1 MKTYEID
8 LHNLDAVSD
17 AIREDLLRERATP
30 KEIARTL
37 LLVEEI
43 TIKFRMCMPGAQV
56 RAQVARHWRT
66 LSVRLF
72 AEGDDRNPI
81 AETEDWSAGT
91 EDYYRTLILRA
102 NKALLNYQH
111 TDGKNIVT
119 ILVRASEKKY
129 ALYSVI
135 GMLSGIVLGAIL
147 HWLVPSSVSQW
158 IDWNIFTVF
167 QSIYL
172 NAIALMAV
180 PAVFCS
186 VVNSI
191 TSLSSLSDTGRMGG
205 RIMTL
210 YTFTTLAAIAVGFAL
225 SIPAFQH
232 GVLHLQDLGSTG
244 LSEIVSPSFRAKFLD
259 LVPENL
265 IAPMMDGDILQ
276 VLLIAAITGA
286 AIGMLGNKVEP
297 LRVLI
302 AACDSLFQMIIAI
315 VALLVPFLTFVSMAS
330 LILRYGV
337 MTFPTV
343 FLLGA
348 VELVGC
354 GIMFLLYALLVRT
367 VGGVS
372 ARPFFRKVWKFFSHT
387 NPQASSGEYLPKVVG
402 LCTNQLGVSERV
414 ASFSAALG
422 SAVNMDGSAIH
433 LVVCGVLMVRLF
445 GGVLTIQIII
455 LIAFVAFVL
464 SAGASAVQNSGMVSV
479 SSLATTL
486 GIPRSGIGLLFGV
499 DQILDLTRT
508 ASNAIGD
515 VAVCVIIA
523 HQENELDLTAYAD
536 D

>member
-1 MKTYEID
+1 
-8 LHNLDAVSD
+8 
-17 AIREDLLRERATP
+17 
-30 KEIARTL
+30 
-37 LLVEEI
+37 
-43 TIKFRMCMPGAQV
+43 
-56 RAQVARHWRT
+56 
-66 LSVRLF
+66 
-72 AEGDDRNPI
+72 
-81 AETEDWSAGT
+81 
-91 EDYYRTLILRA
+91 
-102 NKALLNYQH
+102 
-111 TDGKNIVT
+111 
-119 ILVRASEKKY
+119 
-129 ALYSVI
+129 
-135 GMLSGIVLGAIL
+135 
-147 HWLVPSSVSQW
+147 
-158 IDWNIFTVF
+158 
-167 QSIYL
+167 
-172 NAIALMAV
+172 
-180 PAVFCS
+180 
-186 VVNSI
+186 
-191 TSLSSLSDTGRMGG
+191 
-205 RIMTL
+205 
-210 YTFTTLAAIAVGFAL
+210 
-225 SIPAFQH
+225 
-232 GVLHLQDLGSTG
+232 
-244 LSEIVSPSFRAKFLD
+244 
-259 LVPENL
+259 
-265 IAPMMDGDILQ
+265 
-276 VLLIAAITGA
+276 
-286 AIGMLGNKVEP
+286 MLGNKVEP

-302 AACDSLFQMIIAI
+302 AACDSLFQTIIAL
-315 VALLVPFLTFVSMAS
+315 VALMVPFLTFVSMAS

-479 SSLATTL
+479 SSLSTTL

-499 DQILDLTRT
+499 DQILDLWRT

-515 VAVCVIIA
+515 VAVCVIVA
-523 HQENELDLTAYAD
+523 NLENELDHTAIQD
-536 D
+536 